1 MTPQTAEPTARTSPL
16 IEQLRQQTRP
26 VELTVDHLRVYYATR
41 SGYVRAVDDVSF
53 AVRPGAYLGIV
64 GESGCGKTTVV
75 KGIFRLLPDDAFVD
89 GDVRLDG
96 RNVLAMSSN
105 ELRQTRWT
113 RMSLIT
119 QSAMN
124 SLDPVYRVGD
134 QIVEAIR
141 AHWDVS
147 YDDAWQRAAEMFDL
161 VGLAPDR
168 LRNYP
173 HQFSGGM
180 RQRAII
186 ALALVLQPGLII
198 ADEPTTALDVI
209 TQDQILARIRRIHE
223 AASASMILVTHDIS
237 VIAETCNDTAVMYA
251 GKIVEYGPT
260 IGVLQEPCHPYTM
273 GLKNAFPNIKG
284 GIDKLI
290 AIPGSPPSLIDP
302 PRGCHFAER
311 CPFASDRCRD
321 LEPSLRHVGTDHS
334 AACHYTDQ
342 VANLR
347 ERAKKKSTWDEV
359 AVRIGL
365 A

>member
-1 MTPQTAEPTARTSPL
+1 MIQQTATTMPRTSGS
-16 IEQLRQQTRP
+16 IGDLRQQTRP
-26 VELTVDHLRVYYATR
+26 LELSVDHLRAHYATQ

-53 AVRPGAYLGIV
+53 DLRPGGYLGIV
-64 GESGCGKTTVV
+64 GESGCGKTTLV
-75 KGIFRLLPDDAFVD
+75 KAIFRLLPDDAFVD
-89 GDVRLDG
+89 GTVRLDG
-96 RNVLAMSSN
+96 RNVLAMTSS
-105 ELRQTRWT
+105 ELRQVRWT

-141 AHWDVS
+141 AHRDVRH
-147 YDDAWQRAAEMFDL
+147 DEAWQRAVEMFEL
-161 VGLAPDR
+161 VGLVPER

-186 ALALVLQPGLII
+186 ALSLVLQPGLII

-209 TQDQILARIRRIHE
+209 TQDQILARIRRVHE
-223 AASASMILVTHDIS
+223 AVSASMILVTHDIS
-237 VIAETCNDTAVMYA
+237 VVAETCDHTAVMYA
-251 GKIVEYGPT
+251 GKIVERGPT
-260 IGVLQEPCHPYTM
+260 TGVLREPCHPYTM
-273 GLKNAFPNIKG
+273 GLKNAFPNIRG

-302 PRGCHFAER
+302 PHGCRFAER
-311 CPFASDRCRD
+311 CPFATDRCRKV
-321 LEPSLRHVGTDHS
+321 EPALRRVGADHL

-342 VANLR
+342 AAGLR
-347 ERAKKKSTWDEV
+347 ERAKEKSTWDAV
-359 AVRIGL
+359 AVRIGQ

>member
-1 MTPQTAEPTARTSPL
+1 MTQQTARPTTRTSRL
-16 IEQLRQQTRP
+16 SEQLRQQTRP
-26 VELTVDHLRVYYATR
+26 AELTVDHLRAYYATR

-53 AVRPGAYLGIV
+53 EVRPGDYLGIV
-64 GESGCGKTTVV
+64 GESGCGKTTLV

-96 RNVLAMSSN
+96 RNVLAMKSN
-105 ELRQTRWT
+105 ELRQARWT

-141 AHWDVS
+141 AHVDVS
-147 YDDAWQRAAEMFDL
+147 YDDAWQRAVEMFDL

-251 GKIVEYGPT
+251 GKIVEYGST

-302 PRGCHFAER
+302 PRGCCFAER

-321 LEPSLRHVGTDHS
+321 LKPSLRHVGTDHS

-342 VANLR
+342 VASLR

>member
-1 MTPQTAEPTARTSPL
+1 MTQQAARPATRASQL
-16 IEQLRQQTRP
+16 IAQLRQQTRP
-26 VELTVDHLRVYYATR
+26 VELIVDHLRAYYATR
-41 SGYVRAVDDVSF
+41 SGYVKAVDDVSF
-53 AVRPGAYLGIV
+53 EVRPGDYLGIV

-75 KGIFRLLPDDAFVD
+75 KAIFRLLPDDAFVD

-96 RNVLAMSSN
+96 RNVLAMKSN
-105 ELRQTRWT
+105 ELRQIRWT

-141 AHWDVS
+141 AHADVS
-147 YDDAWQRAAEMFDL
+147 YDAALQRAAEMFDL

-186 ALALVLQPGLII
+186 ALSLVLQPGLII

-223 AASASMILVTHDIS
+223 AVSASMIFVTHDIS
-237 VIAETCNDTAVMYA
+237 VIAETCNDMVVMYA
-251 GKIVEYGPT
+251 GKIVECGPT
-260 IGVLQEPCHPYTM
+260 ISVLQEPCHPYTM

-284 GIDKLI
+284 GINKLI

-302 PRGCHFAER
+302 PRGCRFAER
-311 CPFASDRCRD
+311 CPFATDRCRD
-321 LEPSLRHVGTDHS
+321 LEPSLHHVGTDHS

-342 VANLR
+342 AASLR
-347 ERAKKKSTWDEV
+347 ERAKEKSTWDEV

>member
-1 MTPQTAEPTARTSPL
+1 MIQQAARPTTRTSRL
-16 IEQLRQQTRP
+16 MEQLRQQTKP
-26 VELTVDHLRVYYATR
+26 VELTVDHLRAYYATQ

-53 AVRPGAYLGIV
+53 EVRPGDYLGIV
-64 GESGCGKTTVV
+64 GESGCGKTTLV
-75 KGIFRLLPDDAFVD
+75 KAVFRLLPDDAFVD

-96 RNVLAMSSN
+96 RNVLTMTAN
-105 ELRQTRWT
+105 ELRQIRWT

-141 AHWDVS
+141 AHVDVS
-147 YDDAWQRAAEMFDL
+147 YDDAWQRAVEMFDL

-186 ALALVLQPGLII
+186 ALSLVLQPGLII

-223 AASASMILVTHDIS
+223 AMSASMILVTHDIS
-237 VIAETCNDTAVMYA
+237 VIAETCNNTAVMYA
-251 GKIVEYGPT
+251 GEIVECGPT
-260 IGVLQEPCHPYTM
+260 ISVLQEPCHPYTM

-284 GIDKLI
+284 GINKLI

-302 PRGCHFAER
+302 PRGCRFAER
-311 CPFASDRCRD
+311 CPFATDRCRD
-321 LEPSLRHVGTDHS
+321 FKPSLRHVGADHS

-342 VANLR
+342 AASLR

>member
-1 MTPQTAEPTARTSPL
+1 MTRQAAGRTTRASRS

-26 VELTVDHLRVYYATR
+26 VELTVDHLRAYYATQ

-53 AVRPGAYLGIV
+53 EVQPGEYLGIV
-64 GESGCGKTTVV
+64 GESGCGKTTLV
-75 KGIFRLLPDDAFVD
+75 KAIFRLLPDDAFVD
-89 GDVRLDG
+89 GEVRLDG
-96 RNVLAMSSN
+96 RNVLTMKSN

-141 AHWDVS
+141 AHGNGS
-147 YDDAWQRAAEMFDL
+147 HDDAWQRAVEMFDL

-168 LRNYP
+168 LANYP

-223 AASASMILVTHDIS
+223 TVRASMILVTHDIS
-237 VIAETCNDTAVMYA
+237 VIAETCDDTVVMYA
-251 GKIVEYGPT
+251 GKVVECGPT
-260 IGVLQEPCHPYTM
+260 VGVLQEPCHPYTM

-284 GIDKLI
+284 RINKLI

-302 PRGCHFAER
+302 PRGCRFAER
-311 CPFASDRCRD
+311 CPFATDRCRD
-321 LEPSLRHVGTDHS
+321 LEPSMQRVGSDHS
-334 AACHYTDQ
+334 AACHYTEQ
-342 VANLR
+342 AASLR
-347 ERAKKKSTWDEV
+347 ERAKEKSTWNEV